1 MAKKDVKANEGVETR
16 KAEHLHALTPFE
28 EMERMFGS
36 VFPRTRMRP
45 SQWEWPSCAEM
56 SALVEE
62 KAPRM
67 DIIERDNEVI
77 VRAEVA
83 GVDKKDLDISV
94 TDHTVTIKGCTKE
107 EHKEEKG
114 DYFRSEISRG
124 SFCRTSTL
132 PCDVD
137 GDKAKASFSDG
148 VLELTIPKLEVS
160 KRHTIKVE

>member
-1 MAKKDVKANEGVETR
+1 MAKKEMKASEGTEMK
-16 KAEHLHALTPFE
+16 KATHVHAVSPFE
-28 EMERMFGS
+28 EMERMFGGML
-36 VFPRTRMRP
+36 PRARIRP
-45 SQWEWPSCAEM
+45 SQWEWPSWAEM
-56 SALVEE
+56 SSVVEE
-62 KAPRM
+62 KVPRL

-114 DYFRSEISRG
+114 GYFRSEISQG
-124 SFCRTSTL
+124 SFSRTSTL

-137 GDKAKASFSDG
+137 GDKARASFSDG
-148 VLELTIPKLEVS
+148 ILELTIPKLEAS

>member
-1 MAKKDVKANEGVETR
+1 MSKKEMKASEGTEAR
-16 KAEHLHALTPFE
+16 KSTHLHAFSPFE

-36 VFPRTRMRP
+36 VFPRAGSRSP
-45 SQWEWPSCAEM
+45 QWEWPSWAEM
-56 SALVEE
+56 SSRMEGKV
-62 KAPRM
+62 PRL
-67 DIIERDNEVI
+67 DIVERDNEVT
-77 VRAEVA
+77 VRAEVP
-83 GVDKKDLDISV
+83 GVNKKDLDISV

-124 SFCRTSTL
+124 SFSRISVL

-137 GDKAKASFSDG
+137 GDKARASFSDG
-148 VLELTIPKLEVS
+148 ILELTIPKLEAS